1 MAGKTLE
8 DCTVD
13 ELLAKAKQMEPAA
26 ELVGLMARNPELRE
40 QWQAL
45 VKKANPNLSIPEF
58 DAKTALRGEIKTER
72 EAREALE
79 RKLMEREARDNV
91 KERRASIKAKFK
103 LTDADV
109 EKVEALIL
117 EHKDENWSHDTAA
130 TVYAASRESATP
142 TPVHFNPPTFELPEK
157 DIWGKGI
164 GNKAALDKIA
174 MNEAFSAWN
183 EISSGK
189 VAGLGAGRA

>member
-72 EAREALE
+72 EAREAL
-79 RKLMEREARDNV
+79 
-91 KERRASIKAKFK
+91 
-103 LTDADV
+103 
-109 EKVEALIL
+109 
-117 EHKDENWSHDTAA
+117 
-130 TVYAASRESATP
+130 
-142 TPVHFNPPTFELPEK
+142 
-157 DIWGKGI
+157 
-164 GNKAALDKIA
+164 
-174 MNEAFSAWN
+174 
-183 EISSGK
+183 
-189 VAGLGAGRA
+189 